1 MWRIWKWKEKRT
13 KFFDLPERGFE
24 PRIFEQIPKIWI
36 LREIRFIEPGIFRTS
51 GLYQQYLTLKLSNL
65 YDKKGQ
71 KLHTCMPWQSGEVL
85 VQPCSFL
92 RGRRQ
97 CRHLTANRR
106 TKPSW
111 PFFSAFLPLY
121 ASRAEWCALILILL
135 AILCAP
141 YNSQWAKL

>member
-1 MWRIWKWKEKRT
+1 MVCLWYKTQCPLFNIISGEQNRYHVDPYQLL
-13 KFFDLPERGFE
+13 FFG
-24 PRIFEQIPKIWI
+24 
-36 LREIRFIEPGIFRTS
+36 
-51 GLYQQYLTLKLSNL
+51 YQQCLTLKLSNL
-65 YDKKGQ
+65 YYKKGQ
-71 KLHTCMPWQSGEVL
+71 KLRTCMPWQSWEVL

-92 RGRRQ
+92 RGWRQ

-106 TKPSW
+106 TKPRQ

-141 YNSQWAKL
+141 YNSQWAKLQRFKLHSIEKPCMY

>member
-1 MWRIWKWKEKRT
+1 MTQTFLQI
-13 KFFDLPERGFE
+13 KF
-24 PRIFEQIPKIWI
+24 
-36 LREIRFIEPGIFRTS
+36 
-51 GLYQQYLTLKLSNL
+51 QQNLTLKLSNL

-71 KLHTCMPWQSGEVL
+71 KLRTCMPWQSREVL

-92 RGRRQ
+92 RGWRQ

-141 YNSQWAKL
+141 YNSQWAKLQRFKLHSIEKKPCTQSIVPCSQHKGKLLACQQCKL